1 MVAKKKS
8 GADAIP
14 AFSLQDGF
22 TAIEP
27 NKKWLNTARLQTM
40 LNVRSRVNT
49 LAHGLEQH
57 NKLLKF
63 CEKCLEEGHDETIVT
78 VVAEANHEE
87 SVSYQ
92 CLFECN
98 GSKDSFILKGSFFRD
113 FEPPSENKTKTTSA
127 SMSANA

>member
-8 GADAIP
+8 GVDAVP
-14 AFSLQDGF
+14 VFSLQEGF

-40 LNVRSRVNT
+40 LNVRSRVNIF
-49 LAHGLEQH
+49 AHGHVQH

-63 CEKCLEEGHDETIVT
+63 CKGCLKEGHDETIVT
-78 VVAEANHEE
+78 IVAEAENRD

-98 GSKDSFILKGSFFRD
+98 GSKDSFILKSSFFRD
-113 FEPPSENKTKTTSA
+113 FDLPSKNKIKKMPA
-127 SMSANA
+127 SMSATA

>member
-1 MVAKKKS
+1 MVATKKS
-8 GADAIP
+8 PADATPEFI
-14 AFSLQDGF
+14 LQDGF
-22 TAIEP
+22 TKIEP

-40 LNVRSRVNT
+40 LHVRSRVNT
-49 LAHGLEQH
+49 LAHGLAQH

-63 CEKCLEEGHDETIVT
+63 CEKCIEEGHDETIVT

-113 FEPPSENKTKTTSA
+113 FDPPSKNKTKKTSA
-127 SMSANA
+127 AVSATA